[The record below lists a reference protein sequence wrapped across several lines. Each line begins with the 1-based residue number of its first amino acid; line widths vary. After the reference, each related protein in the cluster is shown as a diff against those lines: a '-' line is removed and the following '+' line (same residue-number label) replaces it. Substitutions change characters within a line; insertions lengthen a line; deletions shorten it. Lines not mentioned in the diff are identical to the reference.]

1 MIEFALI
8 LKLHVMDVAHLV
20 INLIGGVV
28 LNTKLPRRR
37 RKKTANARAVAKAV
51 ARAVVKVVVKAV
63 ARAAAKAVVNAVKRV
78 RRMAI
83 PKTIVWRRIIL
94 MCDAISAS
102 NGAT

>member
-1 MIEFALI
+1 
-8 LKLHVMDVAHLV
+8 MDVALV
-20 INLIGGVV
+20 GINLTGGVV

-63 ARAAAKAVVNAVKRV
+63 ARAAAKAVVNTVKRV
-78 RRMAI
+78 RRMTI
-83 PKTIVWRRIIL
+83 PKTIVRRRIIL
-94 MCDAISAS
+94 MCDAISVL